1 MFSKIN
7 TRNLV
12 IVVITLLTAI
22 ISASGQF
29 NLQQFLLQ
37 TQNIRNMSNFGTEF
51 YFTVPQTIIKSSGI
65 NPTVKLVIYSYNEA
79 LVELSVPAKSWK
91 ESVEIPKNIEKIIEL
106 QPEIAFP
113 GLINSQIPVFS
124 ETIYKKSG
132 IRIVSDYPVAIY
144 AIISG
149 DDQGEAMMVL
159 PISSLGTNYSL
170 SSYIDPTS
178 QFASLIPYPAIAGI
192 VAPFDNTRITVKRY
206 GTMVFQFPIS
216 RTLDAGDCWY
226 LYFAGSYGD
235 LSGVEVTANK
245 PISIVTA
252 NQFAQVPVQK
262 QPGNYLVE
270 MELPTILWG
279 KLYHIPKYLKRVQN
293 PITKI
298 YANQPETNIYI
309 NGVLHSTLLSSTNPS
324 NFLEYRIPFTN
335 TNGIEVITADKP
347 IAVNVYQTAYTEE
360 IPNRDFMLPNRI
372 CLVPIE
378 QYSNSLLMNAPKYM
392 MVNPNTQFNLVL
404 ITKVNMDGTIPDNL
418 EISYWNNNTLVK
430 HKVSQLNIIDRKE
443 TNYLI
448 GSRFAQLTIPITFKS
463 NFEIKGES
471 FAAYIITTDGE
482 SFYGFSGGIN
492 FKNML
497 TGDSEPPVPR
507 WIQHCDGTVNGITV
521 DMPEDD
527 KVRANLN
534 LPIFHSNVSKNYE
547 KAFGSVIPGATS
559 SMNWTLKVRNKSQ
572 NAFAVITFRD
582 YAGNDTTITIEYKA
596 KELIV
601 TPSVIDFG
609 NVLPGITHSREV
621 TIKNISESAITLNQL
636 ELKMLN
642 HSFRLPKDFKPIDL
656 APNQETKVTIEFQ
669 SDKSGIYEDSLGL
682 NNGCFTHFYSKLIAR
697 IGDAKIIAT
706 DVNFGDVLINSQQIA
721 EAQITNV
728 GENDLQITSYSI
740 SNPSEIVVDFG
751 RLIDLDNPLVLKPNQ
766 NCKFK
771 IYITPLKEKFYNET
785 ITFHSN
791 AKGNDSITYITAK
804 SIKPGL
810 LTTSFSFNKIRL
822 DKSLNPIPVKSP
834 NAIKIENTGNVN
846 LTIQEVRID
855 PSSINPGAFDI
866 NFTGLIGKTIKPK
879 EKIFVD
885 VSIYPVQL
893 GHNEIKLEFITDL
906 QETAQ
911 STISAFVVV
920 PKVKIE
926 NKVVEFDSTLVR
938 SSLNE
943 SLRSIT
949 ITNLNENEWEYADTV
964 TIYGIKSFDKKLA
977 TTKEEFLELPFYFN
991 EKSYPFPIVILP
1003 GETITFD
1010 FLFNAKQIGWNT
1022 TELLLLTNA
1031 EENPDLILKGWGLDR
1046 VLSITDLTL
1055 ETCVGNIT
1063 EGFCK
1068 IKNNS
1073 TQAVEL
1079 EKLELSNSSY
1089 FEIVNPIQSKIK
1101 IEPSTEYSVNIRFK
1115 PTSTAIQTSELLC
1128 YLSGDNLPSLTAKL
1142 SGKSNFYELES
1153 TVSPISQ
1160 NVLVGSDVS
1169 IRYIILP
1176 SKDKIIQFEKE
1187 YHIIIKF
1194 TEEFLSFKP
1203 NSIKLG
1209 KNLSGK
1215 WKISNLSTTRKFGEI
1230 QFDLISL
1237 NGNQMIEIGDFIEF
1251 AFNTYLPHNQSNVG
1265 FITVNAIPKNNQ
1277 CFSLNEQ
1284 IASVNLIIGC
1294 GGELQKYIVSD
1305 NNYYL
1310 NVVNNIEEKNTL
1322 QINYGIAFDDFTNL
1336 IIFNSIGEKVVEL
1349 VRGQLKAGKYSKE
1362 IDLTGIASGLYNIY
1376 IQSGEFVKTQKL
1388 IINK

>member
-1 MFSKIN
+1 MF
-7 TRNLV
+7 
-12 IVVITLLTAI
+12 TAI
-22 ISASGQF
+22 VSASGQF

-51 YFTVPQTIIKSSGI
+51 FFTVPQTIMKSSGT
-65 NPTVKLVIYSYNEA
+65 NPTLKLVIYSYNEA
-79 LVELSVPAKSWK
+79 KVDLSVPSKSWK

-113 GLINSQIPVFS
+113 GLINSQIPIFS
-124 ETIYKKSG
+124 ETIYKKAA

-149 DDQGEAMMVL
+149 DDQGEAMMLL
-159 PISSLGTNYSL
+159 PISSLGMNYSL
-170 SSYIDPTS
+170 SSFIDPTS
-178 QFASLIPYPAIAGI
+178 QIASLIPYPAIAGI

-226 LYFAGSYGD
+226 LYFAGNFGD

-252 NQFAQVPVQK
+252 NQFAQVPVLSK
-262 QPGNYLVE
+262 PGNYLLE
-270 MELPTILWG
+270 MEMPTILWG
-279 KLYHIPKYLKRVQN
+279 KSYHIPKYLKRVQN

-309 NGVLHSTLLSSTNPS
+309 NGVLHTTLLSSTNSS
-324 NFLEYRIPFTN
+324 NFIEYRIPFTN

-347 IAVNVYQTAYTEE
+347 IAVNIYQTTYTEE

-378 QYSNSLLMNAPKYM
+378 QYSNSLLMNAPRYM

-430 HKVSQLNIIDRKE
+430 QKVSQLNIIDRKE
-443 TNYLI
+443 TNYII

-463 NFEIKGES
+463 NFEINGDS

-492 FKNML
+492 FKNLL
-497 TGDSEPPVPR
+497 TGDSEPPVPK
-507 WIQHCDGTVNGITV
+507 WIQHCDGTVNGITT
-521 DMPEDD
+521 DMPEVEN
-527 KVRANLN
+527 VRSNLN

-547 KAFGSVIPGATS
+547 KAFGSVIPGLTS
-559 SMNWTLKVRNKSQ
+559 SMNWTLKVRNKAQ

-596 KELIV
+596 KQIII
-601 TPSVIDFG
+601 TPSIIDFG
-609 NVLPGITHSREV
+609 NVLPGITHSREITV
-621 TIKNISESAITLNQL
+621 KNISESIITVNQF

-642 HSFRLPKDFKPIDL
+642 PAFRLPKDFKPIEL
-656 APNQETKVTIEFQ
+656 LPNQEVNLNIEFK
-669 SDKSGIYEDSLGL
+669 SEKSGIYEDSLGL
-682 NNGCFTHFYSKLIAR
+682 NNGCFTHFYIKLVAR

-721 EAQITNV
+721 EAQISNV
-728 GENDLQITSYSI
+728 GENDLQITSYTI

-751 RLIDLDNPLVLKPNQ
+751 RSVDLDNPLVLKPNQ
-766 NCKFK
+766 NYKFRV
-771 IYITPLKEKFYNET
+771 YITPSKEKFYNET

-810 LTTSFSFNKIRL
+810 LATSFRFNKIRL
-822 DKSLNPIPVKSP
+822 DKNINPVPVKSQ

-846 LTIQEVRID
+846 LTVQEVRVD

-866 NFTGLIGKTIKPK
+866 NFSGVIGKTLKPK

-885 VSIYPVQL
+885 ASIYPIQL
-893 GHNEIKLEFITDL
+893 GQNEIKLEFITDL
-906 QETAQ
+906 QEIAQ

-977 TTKEEFLELPFYFN
+977 TTKEEYLELPFYFN

-1003 GETITFD
+1003 GQTITFD

-1022 TELLLLTNA
+1022 TELLIQTNA
-1031 EENPDLILKGWGLDR
+1031 EENLDLLLKGWGLDR
-1046 VLSITDLTL
+1046 VLSITDLNL
-1055 ETCVGNIT
+1055 ETCVGNII
-1063 EGFCK
+1063 EGLCK

-1073 TQAVEL
+1073 SQGVEL
-1079 EKLELSNSSY
+1079 EKIELTNSNY

-1101 IEPSTEYSVNIRFK
+1101 IEPNSEYSINIRFK
-1115 PTSTAIQTSELLC
+1115 PTSVSIQSSELLC
-1128 YLSGDNLPSLTAKL
+1128 YLSGDNIPSLSAKL
-1142 SGKSNFYELES
+1142 SGKSNFYELGCI
-1153 TVSPISQ
+1153 VSPISQ
-1160 NVLVGSDVS
+1160 NVLVGSEVS
-1169 IRYIILP
+1169 LRYIILP
-1176 SKDKIIQFEKE
+1176 SKEKVMQFEKE
-1187 YHIIIKF
+1187 FRIKINF
-1194 TEEFLSFKP
+1194 SEEFLKFNS

-1215 WKISNLSTTRKFGEI
+1215 WKISNLNSTRKFGEI
-1230 QFDLISL
+1230 EFDLISL
-1237 NGNQMIEIGDFIEF
+1237 NGNQMIESGDLIEF
-1251 AFNTYLPHNQSNVG
+1251 EFHTYLPHNQSNVG
-1265 FITVNAIPKNNQ
+1265 YVAVVAIPKNNK
-1277 CFSLNEQ
+1277 CFSLDEQ
-1284 IASVNLIIGC
+1284 LASVNLNIGC

-1310 NVVNNIEEKNTL
+1310 NVVNNIKDNNTL
-1322 QINYGIAFDDFTNL
+1322 QIDYGIAFDNITNL
-1336 IIFNSIGEKVVEL
+1336 VIFNSIGEKVVEL
-1349 VRGQLKAGKYSKE
+1349 VSGQLKAGKYSQKV
-1362 IDLTGIASGLYNIY
+1362 DLTNISSGLYNIY
-1376 IQSGEFVKTQKL
+1376 FQSGEYINAQKL